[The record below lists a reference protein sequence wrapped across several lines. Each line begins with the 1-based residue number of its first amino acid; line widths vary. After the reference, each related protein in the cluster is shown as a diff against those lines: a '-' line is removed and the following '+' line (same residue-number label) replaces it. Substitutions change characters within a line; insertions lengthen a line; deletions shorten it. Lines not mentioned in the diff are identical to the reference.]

1 VLLKILCLTLLFP
14 FFSLFYYTWI
24 VITSIQSAIKSNSSP
39 KHNSKKK
46 ISNSGSIMPEV
57 MQISKEQLGERLR
70 QCLRDV
76 DACIKAQNIS
86 NAKNKLAEAR
96 GLDPSNPYLGA
107 FEARIIA
114 LESAPAPSTQYSS
127 PREQAHITPNSPLPG
142 TRTTFAEKIRQQVEV
157 DTKFQTT
164 ADWRRMEAT
173 TLNAI
178 DDVSVKGVK
187 STKDLGSEL
196 LKKYHQQIA
205 LDRKQLEAET
215 EQLLDVERRRLQEEF
230 NAMVRR
236 QNDQARGIRTQV
248 RKEMEQNFLRLLEQI
263 SKQYDRKMELLDIR
277 VPETKPESLALY
289 KKKLRTYYLNGVP
302 TEENAKKLMELKELL
317 ELTFDEHLQIESDV
331 REELYAFTLRK
342 QMLLGEITFTSYA
355 KIEELRQQYRIT
367 SEQSSRADSFIFS
380 RLKRFDIKGR
390 ILLVESDQHH
400 SEMVNNS
407 LSDKNYE
414 ILTASSV
421 QGAFE
426 ILNNQFIDM
435 IISDVKFPESELD
448 GFRFFSAVQEQ
459 FALRRIPFV
468 IMSSINDSMVYR
480 CAAQLG
486 VDDILFKPVDV
497 ELLGSIIEG
506 KLKRY
511 RELAQ
516 V

>member
-1 VLLKILCLTLLFP
+1 M
-14 FFSLFYYTWI
+14 S
-24 VITSIQSAIKSNSSP
+24 
-39 KHNSKKK
+39 
-46 ISNSGSIMPEV
+46 EV
-57 MQISKEQLGERLR
+57 MQMTKEQVGERLR

-76 DACIKAQNIS
+76 DACIKSQNVF

-114 LESAPAPSTQYSS
+114 LEAAPKEPIHSTTQATTINTPSSAVRP
-127 PREQAHITPNSPLPG
+127 
-142 TRTTFAEKIRQQVEV
+142 TFAEKIRQQVEV

-178 DDVSVKGVK
+178 DDVSLRGVK
-187 STKDLGSEL
+187 STKDMGSEL

-205 LDRKQLEAET
+205 LDRKQLETEA
-215 EQLLDVERRRLQEEF
+215 EQLLDIERRRLQDEF
-230 NAMVRR
+230 NAMVRK
-236 QNDQARGIRTQV
+236 QNDQARSIRSQV
-248 RKEMEQNFLRLLEQI
+248 RKEMDQNFIRLLEQI
-263 SKQYDRKMELLDIR
+263 SKQYDRKMELLDIH

-289 KKKLRTYYLNGVP
+289 KKKMRTYYAAGTP
-302 TEENAKKLMELKELL
+302 SEENAKKLMELKELL

-331 REELYAFTLRK
+331 REELYAFILRK

-355 KIEELRQQYRIT
+355 KIEELRQQFRLT
-367 SEQSSRADSFIFS
+367 AEQSVRADSFIFS

-390 ILLVESDQHH
+390 ILLVESDQQHR
-400 SEMVNNS
+400 EMVSNS
-407 LSDKNYE
+407 LNDRDYE

-426 ILNNQFIDM
+426 ILNSQFIDM

-497 ELLGSIIEG
+497 DLLGSIIEG